1 MPFFTIN
8 DTIDATGLPGAN
20 LRKDNNKPIE
30 NPSLNELD
38 FLNS

>member
-8 DTIDATGLPGAN
+8 DTT
-20 LRKDNNKPIE
+20 KDNNKPIE

>member
-1 MPFFTIN
+1 MRYIN
-8 DTIDATGLPGAN
+8 YTKDDTI
-20 LRKDNNKPIE
+20 KDNNKPIE

>member
-1 MPFFTIN
+1 MKCINDTIN
-8 DTIDATGLPGAN
+8 DTI
-20 LRKDNNKPIE
+20 KDNNKPIE